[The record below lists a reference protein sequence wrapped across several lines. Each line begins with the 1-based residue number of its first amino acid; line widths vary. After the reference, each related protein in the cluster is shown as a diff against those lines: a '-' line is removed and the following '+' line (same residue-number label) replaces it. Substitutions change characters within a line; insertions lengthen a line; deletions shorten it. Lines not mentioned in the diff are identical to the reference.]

1 MKLLILSCNTGEG
14 HNSTAKAIKEEAEK
28 RGDTVEIWDALSF
41 WPKATNALICQGQE
55 FLYKNLPELFGLGYR
70 FFEKFSEKE
79 NEKRLKGKKPS
90 KGFSPLAKKPSEKL
104 HAAIMEGDFD
114 VIICAHIFASLMV
127 TEYRKTYGAEH
138 KTFLIATDYTCS
150 PGANFSDIEGC
161 FIPAEGLT
169 EEFLSL
175 GTKKEHIIPVGIPVR
190 TEFYSKTE
198 KDKAKQDLGLP
209 ADKRTVLLMSGSMG
223 CGPIEK
229 TVEAVLDSLPE
240 DCILVAVCG
249 RNEKLLSKL
258 TELSHS
264 HKTLYPVGFTT
275 DISLYMDASELI
287 VTKAGGLSSTEA
299 GVKNLPIVFI
309 DAIPGL
315 ESHNRDYFVEHGY
328 AVYGDSPK
336 DIAEKITGLLS
347 SPETI
352 SSMRMKMEKAFIHR
366 SASEIMDILHQT
378 ENETLKEVN
387 CV

>member
-14 HNSTAKAIKEEAEK
+14 HNSTARAIKEEAEK

-41 WPKATNALICQGQE
+41 WPKGTNALICQGQE

-79 NEKRLKGKKPS
+79 NERRLKGKKPS

-104 HAAIMEGDFD
+104 HAAIAEADFD

-169 EEFLSL
+169 EEFISL

-198 KDKAKQDLGLP
+198 KDKAKEALSLP
-209 ADKRTVLLMSGSMG
+209 TDKRAILLMGGSMG

-229 TVEAVLDSLPE
+229 TVEAILESLPE
-240 DCILVAVCG
+240 DCILIAVCG
-249 RNEKLLSKL
+249 RNEKLLSRL
-258 TELSHS
+258 TELSRS
-264 HKTLYPVGFTT
+264 HKALYPVGFTA
-275 DISLYMDASELI
+275 DISLYMDAAELI

-347 SPETI
+347 SPEII

-366 SASEIMDILHQT
+366 SASEIMDILHET
-378 ENETLKEVN
+378 EKERLKEVN